1 MMNIS
6 VSIGLNG
13 TPHGNA
19 KQLWPAKS
27 LHGQSLQSAQIIV
40 DQTEAP
46 VFSTVSRV
54 VMWAKDAFS
63 QTLVFL
69 PSAIKGAANS
79 PFRNTGKLVQL
90 FKALH
95 QVATD
100 MRMDGGRV
108 ADGMHSA
115 LAKKGFTYKPWI
127 SQTAAGKFVDDYA
140 FMYRGRRVLFGE
152 HVTLGAGPANT
163 CMSVHFLIEAETHRI
178 VIGWCGRHGTNTRT

>member
-27 LHGQSLQSAQIIV
+27 LHGQSLQSAPIIV

-100 MRMDGGRV
+100 MRMDGV
-108 ADGMHSA
+108 AGWRMACTQPWLKKVSRTNHGYHRRLLASLSTTTPSCTGGEGSCSGSTSPSVPA
-115 LAKKGFTYKPWI
+115 LLT
-127 SQTAAGKFVDDYA
+127 
-140 FMYRGRRVLFGE
+140 
-152 HVTLGAGPANT
+152 HVCLCT
-163 CMSVHFLIEAETHRI
+163 S
-178 VIGWCGRHGTNTRT
+178 